1 MQLTRELAKYQVVP
15 FTFFQANVADSQ
27 SAVALKEGTNQVTG
41 ITMPF
46 AGEVLAVAANL
57 SAAGTAGTL
66 SVSATVGGTADADT
80 AVAITT
86 QTAKTTLVPRTK
98 AAFNAGDVLGV
109 KVTTNADWD
118 GTTADLV
125 VTVYV
130 ALALDG
136 I

>member
-1 MQLTRELAKYQVVP
+1 MLMTRELAKYQVVP
-15 FTFFQANVADSQ
+15 FTFFQANVAASQ

-41 ITMPF
+41 HTMPF
-46 AGEVLAVAANL
+46 AGEVLAVTANL

-80 AVAITT
+80 TVAITT
-86 QTAKTTLVPRTK
+86 QTAKTTIVPRSK
-98 AAFNAGDVLGV
+98 CALNAGDLLGV
-109 KVTTNADWD
+109 KVTTNGTWD

-125 VTVYV
+125 VTVFV